1 MARGKEEMYE
11 HLSSCFSGLRWIL
24 TLQTWSA
31 EKAEKRAQQINFIL
45 NNEDGKRSQWF
56 YFDMDRSSEAAV
68 LKQSLELY
76 YYLNIITAFNKYVL
90 GIVNVLLFNKCSLHF
105 TVIWFCVFLWGH

>member
-1 MARGKEEMYE
+1 MNIVNGDSFFKIKTWPEEKRKSLSEMYE

-56 YFDMDRSSEAAV
+56 YFDMNLRK
-68 LKQSLELY
+68 LL
-76 YYLNIITAFNKYVL
+76 YLNKVWSFTIILT
-90 GIVNVLLFNKCSLHF
+90 
-105 TVIWFCVFLWGH
+105 